1 MKIGIYTGTFNP
13 IHIGHLTV
21 IIFAI
26 ENHNLDLLYVVP
38 NKYPIHKKRKHIIE
52 PETRL
57 KMIELSIQNLIYK
70 NRIKVSDFEI
80 KNPLDSYTF
89 YTIEHFRKTHP
100 NDQIFYIVG
109 LDSLLFYYWH
119 NFELIYKLVD
129 KFVLINTLEVESNL
143 LDFLRSKLKELYISN
158 EEHNSDLLNMIEYN
172 YEGIEEKF
180 LLLNIPIIKISSSL
194 IWGRLESGKAIDY
207 MVNEKVK
214 LILYKIAALKQ
225 EEAL

>member
-1 MKIGIYTGTFNP
+1 MKVGVYTGTFNP
-13 IHIGHLTV
+13 IHIGHLIV

-38 NKYPIHKKRKHIIE
+38 NKYPVHKKRKHVIE

-89 YTIEHFRKTHP
+89 YTIEHFRNIHP
-100 NDQIFYIVG
+100 SDQIFYIVG

-119 NFELIYKLVD
+119 NFELIYKLID
-129 KFVLINTLEVESNL
+129 KFVVINTLGIESNL
-143 LDFLRSKLKELYISN
+143 LDFLRNKLKELYSLN
-158 EEHNSDLLNMIEYN
+158 KEYNSELLNMIEYN

-180 LLLNIPIIKISSSL
+180 LLLNMPIIKISSSL
-194 IWGRLESGKAIDY
+194 IWERLESGKAIDY

-214 LILYKIAALKQ
+214 LILYKMVALKQ
-225 EEAL
+225 EETL